1 MFIASSTAWVLRP
14 SPASFADTLPWCSTT
29 TRSHSEASSSMS
41 VEQMSTGAPASAA
54 ERISAC
60 ISALAPTSTPR
71 VGSSSRITDGWA
83 SSHLANTTF
92 CWLPPLSEPAG

>member
-1 MFIASSTAWVLRP
+1 
-14 SPASFADTLPWCSTT
+14 
-29 TRSHSEASSSMS
+29 MS

-92 CWLPPLSEPAG
+92 CWLPPLSEPAS